1 MPTPANDA
9 VPVDY
14 ETDPGRFAANVLST
28 ARFSSC
34 GDVHPEIAHRLAGC
48 SLVLDVGGGT
58 GALSRLL
65 TRRKTPT
72 VVADLSSHVSR
83 APGFAVR
90 ADVAGLPF
98 RDGTFDGAAAL
109 WMLHHVPEP
118 IEALTEVSRVL
129 TPDGVLA
136 VSTSSRWNDPE
147 LAWALPRWGRP
158 SSFDAEVAETLLG
171 KVFEVESVRSWDAR
185 LVTLPD
191 HDAVALFLRG
201 RGLPEPAA
209 RRLAG
214 SVEVPLPLTKRGLV
228 AWARKRC

>member
-1 MPTPANDA
+1 MPTPANEA

-28 ARFSSC
+28 AWFSSC
-34 GDVHPEIAHRLAGC
+34 GDVHPEIARRLEGC

-65 TRRKTPT
+65 MRRNVPT
-72 VVADLSSHVSR
+72 VVADLSSHVSH
-83 APGFAVR
+83 APGFAVQ

-98 RDGTFDGAAAL
+98 RDGIFDGAAAL
-109 WMLHHVPEP
+109 WMLHHVPDP

-129 TPDGVLA
+129 APGGLLA
-136 VSTSSRWNDPE
+136 VSASSRWNDPE

-171 KVFEVESVRSWDAR
+171 KVFEVDAVRVWDAP

-191 HDAVALFLRG
+191 HAAVALHLRG
-201 RGLPEPAA
+201 RGLPERTA
-209 RRLAG
+209 RRLARE
-214 SVEVPLPLTKRGLV
+214 VAVPLSLTKRGLV
-228 AWARKRC
+228 AWARKT